1 MCMQGGK
8 IRTGFDL
15 AVDYVYLDLQLV
27 AQWTMLSDT
36 YNFLF
41 HWLTFSYFTT
51 VLKQLKQLINIM
63 LVGTDIRVPVFF
75 AWQFKE
81 DTQLSDVATT

>member
-27 AQWTMLSDT
+27 AQWTMLSDI
-36 YNFLF
+36 YNFY
-41 HWLTFSYFTT
+41 S
-51 VLKQLKQLINIM
+51 
-63 LVGTDIRVPVFF
+63 TD
-75 AWQFKE
+75 
-81 DTQLSDVATT
+81 

>member
-41 HWLTFSYFTT
+41 H
-51 VLKQLKQLINIM
+51 
-63 LVGTDIRVPVFF
+63 
-75 AWQFKE
+75 
-81 DTQLSDVATT
+81 